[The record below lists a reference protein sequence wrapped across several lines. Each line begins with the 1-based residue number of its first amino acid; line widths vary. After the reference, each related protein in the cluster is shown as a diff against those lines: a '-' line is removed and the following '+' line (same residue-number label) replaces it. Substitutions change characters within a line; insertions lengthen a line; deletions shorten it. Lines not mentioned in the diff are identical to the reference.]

1 MKKYTILPNVEIQ
14 KYIVVLYS
22 HEQDCFHIEDFIEY
36 VKENF
41 KEAMFSNFFNG
52 YQIIGLV
59 KSDIEAN
66 EYIEHFKKLKQNKDE
81 RINTY

>member
-1 MKKYTILPNVEIQ
+1 MKKYPILPSVEIQ
-14 KYIVVLYS
+14 KNIVVLYS
-22 HEQDCFHIEDFIEY
+22 HEQDCYHIEDFIEY

-41 KEAMFSNFFNG
+41 KEAMFANSFNG

-66 EYIEHFKKLKQNKDE
+66 EYIEYFKQLKKQ
-81 RINTY
+81 R